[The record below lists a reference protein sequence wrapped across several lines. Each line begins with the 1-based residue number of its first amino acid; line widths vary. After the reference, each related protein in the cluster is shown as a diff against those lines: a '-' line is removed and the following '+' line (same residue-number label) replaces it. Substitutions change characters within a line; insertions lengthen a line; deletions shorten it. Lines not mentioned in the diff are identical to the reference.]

1 MMKKC
6 TKINQKNIL
15 ALWIKEI
22 HYIFEMILAK
32 PEYNL
37 LVFWVAM
44 RRRVT
49 AALYRSPMVLDA
61 PITGHSSQSY
71 VDCVV
76 IPDLRPGDIVIM
88 ENLGSHKGPG
98 VQAAIEAADAD
109 CALFHALQ
117 PELQPHR
124 EGLLRTQGPSPQKS
138 QNVHA
143 ISCETGSAY

>member
-1 MMKKC
+1 M
-6 TKINQKNIL
+6 
-15 ALWIKEI
+15 A
-22 HYIFEMILAK
+22 
-32 PEYNL
+32 
-37 LVFWVAM
+37 
-44 RRRVT
+44 
-49 AALYRSPMVLDA
+49 LDA

-117 PELQPHR
+117 PKLPPPSRRPSSNSRPIPEKIA
-124 EGLLRTQGPSPQKS
+124 ERTRD
-138 QNVHA
+138 
-143 ISCETGSAY
+143 IL

>member
-1 MMKKC
+1 
-6 TKINQKNIL
+6 
-15 ALWIKEI
+15 
-22 HYIFEMILAK
+22 
-32 PEYNL
+32 
-37 LVFWVAM
+37 
-44 RRRVT
+44 
-49 AALYRSPMVLDA
+49 
-61 PITGHSSQSY
+61 
-71 VDCVV
+71 VV

-138 QNVHA
+138 QNVTRYLVRQDQHTDR
-143 ISCETGSAY
+143 SDLT